1 MSAVRLP
8 ATQRRAGGQVSTLHC
23 CSISAELKFCNMN
36 LAARSPPRSSNALK
50 YGFVTLVVKRP
61 ISSAADAATAA
72 AALLEAVAVGDL
84 TPSEASEVDKLI
96 EAYVKAKMTKDEMI
110 GWFKSAPM
118 GSRHQRMLWA
128 AHKIA
133 GLTGATEGG
142 TYQMLLVTLIEA
154 EKQLDPWEFN
164 DCA

>member
-1 MSAVRLP
+1 MNRFAACRDP
-8 ATQRRAGGQVSTLHC
+8 RAEKGQRT
-23 CSISAELKFCNMN
+23 
-36 LAARSPPRSSNALK
+36 
-50 YGFVTLVVKRP
+50 
-61 ISSAADAATAA
+61 
-72 AALLEAVAVGDL
+72 
-84 TPSEASEVDKLI
+84 
-96 EAYVKAKMTKDEMI
+96 AKMTKDEMI

-133 GLTGATEGG
+133 QLTGATEGS